1 MTFDFSKLNPQPQ
14 TQRLIDPIALFQR
27 LRVTDSSINDL
38 WLAQGDALRG
48 WNDKRT
54 ETDISISLNTG
65 AGKTLVG
72 LLIGQSLVNELRSLV
87 VYACS
92 SIQLVEQTAKKAE
105 GYGLPITTYV
115 RGGFSNDLAASG
127 DAVCLTTYQALF
139 NGKSIFARREVA
151 GIVFDDAHAAEHLLR
166 DHFSLRISE
175 EHFGNVFAQI
185 STEFTEYF
193 HSVGLASSYDDITSG
208 IGSRLLLVPPFE
220 VRKAYAAVLKYLRGS
235 TVPTDRNTTFAWEHL
250 KDRIDLCAF
259 VISPSEI
266 AITPPFIPVG
276 TLPYFTNDIRRVY
289 LSATLSALDVFVR
302 TFGRKPSSQIA
313 PTTTAGEC
321 ERMILIPAKM
331 GGVSDDVKAA
341 KEFIRQHKSLVLVP
355 SYARASEWA
364 DLVQPP
370 AQETATEAIEAFKLA
385 KGTDK
390 LLLASRY
397 DGMDLPGDMC
407 RVVVIDDLPSG
418 TGPLDRYLW
427 EYVRLSSTLRSAI
440 ASRIVQSFGRIS
452 RGMSDHGVAIL
463 TGKRLI
469 EWLQV
474 PKNLASLP
482 RFLQKQLELGFQ
494 MSKRMSLAEAPASI
508 QACLERQRNWVN
520 AYEDFI
526 REAGHEDAPPEPAII
541 ADIALAEAKY
551 AEEMWHRNYTKAAS
565 YLQGTLE
572 TAGNFSLSTVC
583 WHKLWLGYSLE
594 CSGDAKTAHALYQQA
609 HAGQRNIPSVPVH
622 SDSTADSDDNNLS
635 AQTIAAALQFELS
648 GDSRVVVPRSLERDL
663 LYLNGSGTTNQTEEA
678 LRCLGQ
684 YLGFPSSRP
693 DKEHGTGPDV
703 LWLFPDK
710 TALCADAKTDKT
722 ASSAYRKEEFGQ
734 LSDHVQWVRDN
745 TEAESIISG
754 FVGPKLPV
762 SKSANPPEGVKLATL
777 DSFFAIGET
786 LKAAYRDIATT
797 ALPLTVNQLVAAE
810 FKKRGVL
817 WPVLKEAFGLIE
829 MRELKAK

>member
-1 MTFDFSKLNPQPQ
+1 MPFDFSKLKPQPKE
-14 TQRLIDPIALFQR
+14 QRLTDPIALFQR
-27 LRVTDSSINDL
+27 LRVTDTSINDL

-54 ETDISISLNTG
+54 EGDISISLNTG

-72 LLIGQSLVNELRSLV
+72 LLIGQSLVNELRSFV

-115 RGGFSNDLAASG
+115 RGSFSNDLAVG
-127 DAVCLTTYQALF
+127 GEAVCLTTYQALF

-166 DHFSLRISE
+166 DHFSLRISK
-175 EHFGNVFAQI
+175 EHFGNIFAQI
-185 STEFTEYF
+185 SAEFTEYF
-193 HSVGLASSYDDITSG
+193 YSVGLASSYDEITAGS
-208 IGSRLLLVPPFE
+208 GSRLLLIPPFE
-220 VRKAYAAVLKYLRGS
+220 VRKAHAALLKYLRKSSVS
-235 TVPTDRNTTFAWEHL
+235 TDVSTTFAWEHL

-259 VISPSEI
+259 VISPTEI
-266 AITPPFIPVG
+266 TITPPFIPVG
-276 TLPYFTNDIRRVY
+276 TLPYFTKDIRRVY

-302 TFGRKPSSQIA
+302 TFGREPSLKIA

-321 ERMILIPAKM
+321 ERMILVPAQMK
-331 GGVSDDVKAA
+331 GVSDDVYAA
-341 KEFIRQHKSLVLVP
+341 KEFIRPHKALILVP
-355 SYARASEWA
+355 SYARAAEWA
-364 DLVQPP
+364 DSVRPP
-370 AQETATEAIEAFKLA
+370 APEKATEAIEAFKLT

-427 EYVRLSSTLRSAI
+427 EYLRLSSTLRSAI

-452 RGMSDHGVAIL
+452 RGMSDHGIAVL
-463 TGKRLI
+463 TGKRLT

-474 PKNLASLP
+474 PKNLGSLP

-494 MSKRMSLAEAPASI
+494 MSKEMSPAEVPASI
-508 QACLERQRNWVN
+508 QGCLERQSDWVD
-520 AYEDFI
+520 AYEHFI
-526 REAGHEDAPPEPAII
+526 REAAHEDALPDATIV
-541 ADIALAEAKY
+541 ANLALAEAKY
-551 AEEMWHRNYTKAAS
+551 ADEMWHRDYTKAAS
-565 YLQGTLE
+565 YLQRTLE
-572 TAGNFSLSTVC
+572 IAGNFSLSTVC

-594 CSGDAKTAHALYQQA
+594 YSGDAETAHALYQQA
-609 HAGQRNIPSVPVH
+609 HAGQRNIPAFKGQ
-622 SDSTADSDDNNLS
+622 SDSAARAETNLS
-635 AQTIAAALQFELS
+635 VQAAAAGRQFELT
-648 GDSRVVVPRSLERDL
+648 GDSRVLVPRSLDRDL

-684 YLGFPSSRP
+684 YLGFPSTRP
-693 DKEHGTGPDV
+693 DNEHGTGPDV

-710 TALCADAKTDKT
+710 SALCADAKTDKM
-722 ASSAYRKEEFGQ
+722 ASSVYRKEEFGQ
-734 LSDHVQWVRDN
+734 LSDHVQWVREN
-745 TEAESIISG
+745 TEVESMISG
-754 FVGPKLPV
+754 FVGPELPV
-762 SKSANPPEGVKLATL
+762 SKSANPPEGLKLATL
-777 DSFFAIGET
+777 GSFFAIGET

-797 ALPLTVNQLVAAE
+797 ALPLTVDQLVAVE
-810 FKKRGVL
+810 FKKRGLL

-829 MRELKAK
+829 MRDLKVK

>member
-1 MTFDFSKLNPQPQ
+1 MSFDFSKLKPQPKE
-14 TQRLIDPIALFQR
+14 QRLTDPIALFQR
-27 LRVTDSSINDL
+27 LRVTDTSINDL

-54 ETDISISLNTG
+54 ETDVSISLNTG

-115 RGGFSNDLAASG
+115 RGNFSNDLAATG

-166 DHFSLRISE
+166 DHFSLRISK
-175 EHFGNVFAQI
+175 EHFGNIFAEI
-185 STEFTEYF
+185 SAEFTEYF
-193 HSVGLASSYDDITSG
+193 HSVGLASSYEEIVAGT
-208 IGSRLLLVPPFE
+208 GSRLLLIPPFE
-220 VRKAYAAVLKYLRGS
+220 VRKAHAAVLKYLRES
-235 TVPTDRNTTFAWEHL
+235 SVPTDVNTTFAWEHL

-266 AITPPFIPVG
+266 TITPPFIPVG
-276 TLPYFTNDIRRVY
+276 TLPYFTKDIRRVY
-289 LSATLSALDVFVR
+289 LSATLSVLDVFVR

-321 ERMILIPAKM
+321 ERMILVPAKM
-331 GGVSDDVKAA
+331 KGVTDDVEAA
-341 KEFIRQHKSLVLVP
+341 KAFIRPHKSLILVP
-355 SYARASEWA
+355 SYPRATEWA

-370 AQETATEAIEAFKLA
+370 AKEQATEEIEAFKLA
-385 KGTDK
+385 RGTDK
-390 LLLASRY
+390 LLLPSRY

-418 TGPLDRYLW
+418 IGPLERYLW
-427 EYVRLSSTLRSAI
+427 EYLKFSSTLRSAI

-452 RGMSDHGVAIL
+452 RGMSDHGVAVL

-494 MSKRMSLAEAPASI
+494 MSKAMSPPEVPTSI
-508 QACLERQRNWVN
+508 QGCLERQRNWID
-520 AYEDFI
+520 AYEHFI
-526 REAGHEDAPPEPAII
+526 REAAHEDSLPEPATV
-541 ADIALAEAKY
+541 AELALAETKY
-551 AEEMWHRNYTKAAS
+551 AEEMWHRNYAKAAS
-565 YLQGTLE
+565 HLQRTLE
-572 TAGNFSLSTVC
+572 AAGNFSVSTVC

-594 CSGDAKTAHALYQQA
+594 CSGDAETAHALYQQA
-609 HAGQRNIPSVPVH
+609 HAGQRNIPAFKSQ
-622 SDSTADSDDNNLS
+622 ADSAIDTGLPVQ
-635 AQTIAAALQFELS
+635 AIAAGRQFELT

-663 LYLNGSGTTNQTEEA
+663 LYLNGTGTSNQTEEA

-684 YLGFPSSRP
+684 YLGFPSTRP
-693 DKEHGTGPDV
+693 DNEHGTGPDV

-710 TALCADAKTDKT
+710 TALCVEAKTGRVT
-722 ASSAYRKEEFGQ
+722 SPVYRKDDFGQ

-745 TEAESIISG
+745 TEVENMISV
-754 FVGPKLPV
+754 FVGPELRV
-762 SKSANPPEGVKLATL
+762 SDSANPQEGVKLATL
-777 DSFFAIGET
+777 VRFHAIGET
-786 LKAAYRDIATT
+786 LKTAYRDIAAS
-797 ALPLTVNQLVAAE
+797 ALPLTVAQGVAAE
-810 FKKRGVL
+810 FEKRGL
-817 WPVLKEAFGLIE
+817 MWPALKLSFGLIE
-829 MRELKAK
+829 MRDVKVK